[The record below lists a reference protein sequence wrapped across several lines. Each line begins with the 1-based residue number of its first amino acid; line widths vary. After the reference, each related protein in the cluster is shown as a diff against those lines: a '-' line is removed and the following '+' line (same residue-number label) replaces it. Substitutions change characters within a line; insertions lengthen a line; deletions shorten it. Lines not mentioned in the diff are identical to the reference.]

1 MISARLQDI
10 IGKREIFLLG
20 MIIYGVGD
28 LIAALSPNAMV
39 LDKNTKLCV
48 LLVAVSI
55 AAFLAFEIFELRYSE
70 AGKAPLFDVRLLKN
84 RNLRNGTLV
93 RLITS
98 FVMAGT
104 LFALSVFLL
113 SVLKLSAFETG
124 LMLMPMTVGMMLAI
138 ALIML

>member
-1 MISARLQDI
+1 MQWQRTTTSW
-10 IGKREIFLLG
+10 
-20 MIIYGVGD
+20 
-28 LIAALSPNAMV
+28 
-39 LDKNTKLCV
+39 
-48 LLVAVSI
+48 VAV
-55 AAFLAFEIFELRYSE
+55 L
-70 AGKAPLFDVRLLKN
+70 PVD
-84 RNLRNGTLV
+84 GTLV

>member
-28 LIAALSPNAMV
+28 LIAALSPNA
-39 LDKNTKLCV
+39 DKNTKLCV